1 MKGKEEG
8 GTQKR
13 SPFCQCYLSLAAGRQ
28 RVTPW
33 PREILIV
40 RLSPNFPT
48 FTDKS
53 VLFARLARAVCPR
66 SVSVSVSCVCTHP
79 LLLAAAPGCR
89 PGCLSPEP
97 GRTRAVGKRRK
108 KKWHLI
114 NAQQAEADA
123 ECAEAS
129 WKVAGPSFR
138 RKKQNPGDEGAHN
151 HHQSHGAHTC
161 QFFFFRKW
169 FLHQIG

>member
-66 SVSVSVSCVCTHP
+66 PVSVSVSCVCTHP
-79 LLLAAAPGCR
+79 WLLPPVVVQVACPQN
-89 PGCLSPEP
+89 PEGQGQL
-97 GRTRAVGKRRK
+97 GREEK
-108 KKWHLI
+108 KKRHLI

-161 QFFFFRKW
+161 QFFFSGSGFSIR
-169 FLHQIG
+169 

>member
-1 MKGKEEG
+1 MLPVTCGRTTTSYSVAKGN
-8 GTQKR
+8 TNCAIVAQLSHFHR
-13 SPFCQCYLSLAAGRQ
+13 QISPICAPGESG
-28 RVTPW
+28 
-33 PREILIV
+33 
-40 RLSPNFPT
+40 LSPPRLRLRLLRVHT
-48 FTDKS
+48 S
-53 VLFARLARAVCPR
+53 V
-66 SVSVSVSCVCTHP
+66 
-79 LLLAAAPGCR
+79 AAAPGCR

-108 KKWHLI
+108 KKRHLI

-161 QFFFFRKW
+161 QFFFSGSGFSIR
-169 FLHQIG
+169 